1 MKLKLKNLF
10 IVYIMNHKL
19 NLDDTKL
26 NKKLEKELSF
36 LVKQIR
42 INREKTKNMKN
53 LEKKVVK
60 LKNEQKELLEQ
71 LQNLSKMLV

>member
-10 IVYIMNHKL
+10 IVYIMNHKFNL
-19 NLDDTKL
+19 NDAKL

-36 LVKQIR
+36 LVKQVR

-53 LEKKVVK
+53 LEKKVIK
-60 LKNEQKELLEQ
+60 LKNEQQELLEQ

>member
-1 MKLKLKNLF
+1 
-10 IVYIMNHKL
+10 MNHKL

>member
-10 IVYIMNHKL
+10 IVYIMNHKFNL
-19 NLDDTKL
+19 NDAKL

-53 LEKKVVK
+53 LEKKVIK
-60 LKNEQKELLEQ
+60 LKNEQQELLEQ